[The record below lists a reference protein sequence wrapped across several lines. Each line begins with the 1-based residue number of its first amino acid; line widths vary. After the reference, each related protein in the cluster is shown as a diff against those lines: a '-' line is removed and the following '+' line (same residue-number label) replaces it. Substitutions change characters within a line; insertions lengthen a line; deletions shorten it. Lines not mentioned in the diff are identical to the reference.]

1 MNYSPGGPVYIA
13 HIIPAGSWNDPIHLP
28 GLAHFVEHIVCR
40 LPPQNFP
47 DHSLTSYFANFGGWI
62 DAYTTY
68 DRTVFHVA
76 VLPEYQ
82 QMAEDALEECLF
94 SPRIGPVELFLERR
108 IVAEQVFFNYFDYN
122 SDIELFKKVYGK
134 SSKYARRIIGTPH
147 SINRVTEQDILS
159 FWSKH
164 YVPQRCT
171 KIICRSESLLT
182 TGSAIHFTAPKRQL
196 RQRTA
201 AIAQRKDWTFN
212 SLDLYL
218 ILLLPPNVPMEQY
231 AQLRLLSILLEQHLL
246 FWLRHKEGLVS
257 DVDVYL
263 RPSPWRIHLSI
274 QYSQQ
279 ENKRLL
285 SDFPQYI
292 YDFNDYW
299 DQEMIIAAIRTLKQ
313 ELIEIYLNPYVLVY
327 EFVRNLA
334 YDPLQALDYVNGWLN
349 YPLTLA
355 QELAGYYKTLI
366 NSDSVVGI
374 LAGNV
379 DSEGE
384 SAFTKLIHMD

>member
-1 MNYSPGGPVYIA
+1 MNYSLRGPVHIA
-13 HIIPAGSWNDPIHLP
+13 YVIPVGSWDDPSHLP
-28 GLAHFVEHIVCR
+28 GLAHLVEHIITR
-40 LPPQNFP
+40 LPPKNFP
-47 DHSLTSYFANFGGWI
+47 NHSFNSYFATLGGWI
-62 DAYTTY
+62 DAYTSY

-82 QMAEDALEECLF
+82 KMAEHALEECLF
-94 SPRIGPVELFLERR
+94 TPRIGPIELFLERR

-122 SDIELFKKVYGK
+122 SDIELFKNVYGK

-147 SINRVTEQDILS
+147 SINLVTEGDILC
-159 FWSKH
+159 FWREH

-171 KIICRSESLLT
+171 KIIRSGESLLV
-182 TGSAIHFTAPKRQL
+182 TGSTIHFTTPKRRLQ
-196 RQRTA
+196 QRTA

-218 ILLLPPNVPMEQY
+218 ILPLPPNIPMEQY
-231 AQLRLLSILLEQHLL
+231 ARLRLLSILLEQHLL
-246 FWLRHKEGLVS
+246 FWLRHEEGWVS

-279 ENKRLL
+279 VNKRLL
-285 SDFPQYI
+285 SDFPQYL
-292 YDFNDYW
+292 YDSNDYW
-299 DQEMIIAAIRTLKQ
+299 HQETIIAAMRTFKQ
-313 ELIEIYLNPYVLVY
+313 ELIEIYLNSYALVY
-327 EFVRNLA
+327 ESVRNLA
-334 YDPLQALDYVNGWLN
+334 YDPLQALDYVKGWLN
-349 YPLTLA
+349 NPLTLA
-355 QELAGYYKTLI
+355 QDLAEYYTTLI

-374 LAGNV
+374 LAGKI
-379 DSEGE
+379 DSESE